1 MKYFTIAIMLLYCK
15 NCNLSIFENAAIYKI
30 HMGYIFQVGK
40 YRNLYIFLYKYRE
53 NIYRERELY
62 FCIVLLSYL
71 TAMASY
77 IIGTE
82 FNA

>member
-1 MKYFTIAIMLLYCK
+1 
-15 NCNLSIFENAAIYKI
+15 
-30 HMGYIFQVGK
+30 MGYTFQVGK
-40 YRNLYIFLYKYRE
+40 YRNMYIFLRRNNLYIYIYIYKH
-53 NIYRERELY
+53 IELY

-71 TAMASY
+71 IAMASY